1 MSRTCRW
8 CSLTKPGLRMSP
20 CAPTSLM
27 MASLSTGL
35 RQHLWLLLAL
45 STSRVPAL
53 PTKRSPCR
61 ACTCKHCRHPKTPL
75 TELRRASSVI
85 PWIALLGKKFLA
97 VLKLATSA
105 VPERM
110 FPAAGNIIPKKRA
123 RLTCDHLEELMY
135 LHEVR
140 LKVREWTAIKKA
152 RLVYWLH
159 VAHTR
164 AHRHEHTHS
173 YTKIRVPVDRIPC
186 FFVVTNNKYQK
197 RNRVHFR
204 DSFSLLYTYTNTSA

>member
-1 MSRTCRW
+1 MTRIGSTNTSRQKKTTHEVPKNPTTHEVWEGGLWSTLAVASSDIADEEIASWRMRLQPFLSHKN
-8 CSLTKPGLRMSP
+8 SLT
-20 CAPTSLM
+20 
-27 MASLSTGL
+27 
-35 RQHLWLLLAL
+35 
-45 STSRVPAL
+45 
-53 PTKRSPCR
+53 
-61 ACTCKHCRHPKTPL
+61 
-75 TELRRASSVI
+75 EFRRASSVI
-85 PWIALLGKKFLA
+85 PWIALLGRKVF
-97 VLKLATSA
+97 A
-105 VPERM
+105 VPTTFAAPKRM
-110 FPAAGNIIPKKRA
+110 FSATGNIMTTKRA
-123 RLTCDHLEELMY
+123 RLTCNYLEELMY
-135 LHEVR
+135 LHEVWP
-140 LKVREWTAIKKA
+140 KVREWTAIKKA